1 MNTFFAG
8 LTELIQPEYFS
19 NEAYKKT
26 QAIFDDIQFSFMN
39 FLTGIILKLQIYYSI
54 LIEMRFIKGFN

>member
-8 LTELIQPEYFS
+8 LTELIQPEYIS